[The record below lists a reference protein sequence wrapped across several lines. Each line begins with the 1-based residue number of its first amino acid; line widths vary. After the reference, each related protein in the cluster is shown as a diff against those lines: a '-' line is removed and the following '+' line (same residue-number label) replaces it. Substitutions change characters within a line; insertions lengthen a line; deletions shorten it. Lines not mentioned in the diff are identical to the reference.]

1 MVLMI
6 DFLST
11 NLNDI
16 LAYVGLVIV
25 VVVQILEFFR
35 SNKNITTHSLS
46 IKEYLRRKTQEQD
59 TNMSE
64 TIEKFLDTAFRQ
76 LADEI
81 VTLKDTIVKNKK
93 EAHTEALMYKE
104 TIEEQKNVIVELR
117 QALEVTNARISELD
131 ERVRQEADANQ
142 QRYIKLKKKEA

>member
-1 MVLMI
+1 MV

-46 IKEYLRRKTQEQD
+46 IKEYVRRKAQEQD
-59 TNMSE
+59 TTMSE
-64 TIEKFLDTAFRQ
+64 TIEKFQDTAFRQ

-93 EAHTEALMYKE
+93 EAHTEASRYKE
-104 TIEEQKNVIVELR
+104 AIEEQKNVITELR
-117 QALEVTNARISELD
+117 QILEATNARISELD

>member
-1 MVLMI
+1 MV

-46 IKEYLRRKTQEQD
+46 IKEYVRRKTQEQD
-59 TNMSE
+59 TNVSE
-64 TIEKFLDTAFRQ
+64 TIEKFQDTAFRQ

-81 VTLKDTIVKNKK
+81 VTLQDTIVKNKK

-104 TIEEQKNVIVELR
+104 TIEEQKSVITELR
-117 QALEVTNARISELD
+117 QILEATDARISELD
-131 ERVRQEADANQ
+131 ERVRREADANQ

>member
-1 MVLMI
+1 MVA
-6 DFLST
+6 FLST

-25 VVVQILEFFR
+25 IVVQILEFFR

-46 IKEYLRRKTQEQD
+46 IKEYVRRKTQEQD

-64 TIEKFLDTAFRQ
+64 TIEKFQDTAFRQ

-93 EAHTEALMYKE
+93 EALTEASRYKE
-104 TIEEQKNVIVELR
+104 AIEEQKNVIVELR

>member
-1 MVLMI
+1 MV

-16 LAYVGLVIV
+16 LAYAGLVIV

-46 IKEYLRRKTQEQD
+46 IKEYVRRKTQEQD

-64 TIEKFLDTAFRQ
+64 TIEKFQDTAFRQ

-93 EAHTEALMYKE
+93 EALTEASMYKE
-104 TIEEQKNVIVELR
+104 AIEEQKNVITELR
-117 QALEVTNARISELD
+117 RILEATNARISELD

>member
-1 MVLMI
+1 MV

-16 LAYVGLVIV
+16 LAYAGLVIV

-35 SNKNITTHSLS
+35 SNKNIITHSLS
-46 IKEYLRRKTQEQD
+46 IKEYVRRKTQEQD

-64 TIEKFLDTAFRQ
+64 TIEKFQDTAFRQ

-93 EAHTEALMYKE
+93 EALTEASLYKE
-104 TIEEQKNVIVELR
+104 AIEEQKNVITELR
-117 QALEVTNARISELD
+117 QSLEATNARISELD

>member
-1 MVLMI
+1 MV

-16 LAYVGLVIV
+16 LAYAGLVIV
-25 VVVQILEFFR
+25 AVVQILEFFR
-35 SNKNITTHSLS
+35 SNKNIITHSLS
-46 IKEYLRRKTQEQD
+46 IKEYVRRKTQEQD

-64 TIEKFLDTAFRQ
+64 TIEKFQDTAFRQ

-93 EAHTEALMYKE
+93 EALTEASLYKE
-104 TIEEQKNVIVELR
+104 AIEEQKNVITELR
-117 QALEVTNARISELD
+117 QSLEATNARISELD

>member
-1 MVLMI
+1 MV

-16 LAYVGLVIV
+16 LAYAGLVIV

-35 SNKNITTHSLS
+35 SNKNIITHSLS
-46 IKEYLRRKTQEQD
+46 IKEYVRRKTQEQD

-64 TIEKFLDTAFRQ
+64 TIEKFQDTAFRQ

-93 EAHTEALMYKE
+93 EAHTEAAMYKE
-104 TIEEQKNVIVELR
+104 AIEEQKNVITELR
-117 QALEVTNARISELD
+117 QSLEATNARISELD

>member
-1 MVLMI
+1 MV

-25 VVVQILEFFR
+25 IVGQILEFFR

-46 IKEYLRRKTQEQD
+46 IKEFVQRKTQEQD
-59 TNMSE
+59 TNMSK
-64 TIEKFLDTAFRQ
+64 TIEKFQDTAFRQ

-81 VTLKDTIVKNKK
+81 VTLKDTLVKNKK

-104 TIEEQKNVIVELR
+104 AIEEQKNVITELR
-117 QALEVTNARISELD
+117 QSLEATNARISELD
-131 ERVRQEADANQ
+131 ERVRQEANANQ

>member
-1 MVLMI
+1 MVLMV

-46 IKEYLRRKTQEQD
+46 IKEYVRRKTQEQD
-59 TNMSE
+59 TNVSE
-64 TIEKFLDTAFRQ
+64 TIEKFQDTAFRQ

-81 VTLKDTIVKNKK
+81 VTLQDTIVKNKK

-104 TIEEQKNVIVELR
+104 TIEEQKSVITELR
-117 QALEVTNARISELD
+117 QILEATDARISELD
-131 ERVRQEADANQ
+131 ERVRREADANQ

>member
-1 MVLMI
+1 MV

-46 IKEYLRRKTQEQD
+46 IKEYVRRKTQEQD
-59 TNMSE
+59 TNVSK
-64 TIEKFLDTAFRQ
+64 TIEKFQDTAFRQ

-81 VTLKDTIVKNKK
+81 VTLQDTIVKNKK

-104 TIEEQKNVIVELR
+104 TIEEQKSVITELR
-117 QALEVTNARISELD
+117 QILEATDARISELD
-131 ERVRQEADANQ
+131 ERVRREADANQ